1 MVDISSAMLH
11 SSWNNGH
18 LLIPDFSDNTYNVSP
33 TNDII
38 TVDLQKNY
46 EEQSSHVLYIQF
58 LLLISNISMV
68 RINDPILIYE

>member
-1 MVDISSAMLH
+1 MADISSAMLH

-18 LLIPDFSDNTYNVSP
+18 PFLIPDFSDNAYNVSP
-33 TNDII
+33 TNDIV
-38 TVDLQKNY
+38 TVYLQKNY
-46 EEQSSHVLYIQF
+46 EQSSHVLYIQF